1 MCLGGE
7 QVEFRAT
14 PEQSCGTDLCCV
26 WTQGHFRAAEN
37 SFGSNQWF
45 EADFGEFL
53 MERQNCHMIL
63 FSIILG
69 CNVIILGASAF
80 ILGAFVI
87 ILAVQFVI
95 FC

>member
-1 MCLGGE
+1 MLYSFVLGCIVLYIPDWGCILLRRHTWCN
-7 QVEFRAT
+7 VRYK
-14 PEQSCGTDLCCV
+14 GILLRD
-26 WTQGHFRAAEN
+26 
-37 SFGSNQWF
+37 
-45 EADFGEFL
+45 

-87 ILAVQFVI
+87 ILGVQFVI

>member
-1 MCLGGE
+1 MTSLLSNINLRGVRSGQFDISYIGKELNPMCAMLRLY
-7 QVEFRAT
+7 QLLHLLSRRA
-14 PEQSCGTDLCCV
+14 S
-26 WTQGHFRAAEN
+26 
-37 SFGSNQWF
+37 
-45 EADFGEFL
+45 

-87 ILAVQFVI
+87 ILGVPFVI

>member
-1 MCLGGE
+1 MRIL
-7 QVEFRAT
+7 
-14 PEQSCGTDLCCV
+14 LK
-26 WTQGHFRAAEN
+26 
-37 SFGSNQWF
+37 
-45 EADFGEFL
+45 L
-53 MERQNCHMIL
+53 MECQNCHMIL

-87 ILAVQFVI
+87 ILGVTFVI

>member
-1 MCLGGE
+1 MRKTRFLK
-7 QVEFRAT
+7 VSTNRHTRLANK
-14 PEQSCGTDLCCV
+14 
-26 WTQGHFRAAEN
+26 AEC
-37 SFGSNQWF
+37 
-45 EADFGEFL
+45 

-87 ILAVQFVI
+87 ILGVQFVI